1 VIQIKFKTPTAAANC
16 IQLMNGRFFAGSKI
30 SCFFWDGKTDYK
42 KPPETEEE
50 VKQRI
55 EDFGKW
61 LEGDK
66 VGQKDDE
73 EEEEN
78 PEDEPEEKED
88 VDKKSEKPEV
98 KKI

>member
-1 VIQIKFKTPTAAANC
+1 
-16 IQLMNGRFFAGSKI
+16 MNGRFFAGRKI
-30 SCFFWDGKTDYK
+30 SCIFWDGKTDYK

-66 VGQKDDE
+66 TEKKE
-73 EEEEN
+73 EEDEEEN
-78 PEDEPEEKED
+78 PDEEPEEDENAEKI
-88 VDKKSEKPEV
+88 KEKPQEV
-98 KKI
+98 KK